1 MIQTVLSILLVQ
13 MISVC
18 CETEDIRSSVFEK
31 GLIGAG
37 DIRHVDNKHMH
48 IAFTL
53 TNILGKTKK
62 IHDNITVEFQ
72 MWDKKTKLM
81 AQFEKMV
88 QSLFL
93 HSRGTPIHLIFLTD
107 QESSS
112 VIINI
117 LSNEI
122 GRYLSESIIRVTQVT
137 DSKHILKFP
146 KLKVEFVDITSI
158 TSTYREEIS
167 ILQKY
172 YGHHAKPG
180 RKPIRKHSIEVSLL
194 YCCVFFQLTKQVS
207 LIKIMILS
215 LNKTKD

>member
-1 MIQTVLSILLVQ
+1 

-18 CETEDIRSSVFEK
+18 CETEDIRSSVFEE

-88 QSLFL
+88 QSL
-93 HSRGTPIHLIFLTD
+93 T
-107 QESSS
+107 
-112 VIINI
+112 
-117 LSNEI
+117 
-122 GRYLSESIIRVTQVT
+122 
-137 DSKHILKFP
+137 
-146 KLKVEFVDITSI
+146 
-158 TSTYREEIS
+158 
-167 ILQKY
+167 
-172 YGHHAKPG
+172 A
-180 RKPIRKHSIEVSLL
+180 LL
-194 YCCVFFQLTKQVS
+194 L
-207 LIKIMILS
+207 
-215 LNKTKD
+215 